1 MLLFLLLDDLFLDAG
16 DFVDAVSVVHVTEG
30 DTELIVVTG
39 VTFTDFLPVSLGL
52 LPRAEVLPQGG
63 EPEDTG

>member
-1 MLLFLLLDDLFLDAG
+1 MRS

-52 LPRAEVLPQGG
+52 LPRAEVLPQGT